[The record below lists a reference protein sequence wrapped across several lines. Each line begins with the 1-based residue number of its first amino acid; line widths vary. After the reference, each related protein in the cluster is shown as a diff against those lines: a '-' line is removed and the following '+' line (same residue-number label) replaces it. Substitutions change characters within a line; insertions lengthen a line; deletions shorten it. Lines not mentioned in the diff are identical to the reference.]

1 MPRKLAGKAAIHG
14 VDGTMTFDSIATTQF
29 KIQSYSLKDNAE
41 KSRLQ
46 QGDGDIIGKAATG
59 KERLL
64 TLEFIVIGDDTPSTL
79 ADAQAASKLPLDI
92 FTVITLAATNLT
104 DLTGDWNYESG
115 SFDGRIGDYL
125 KFTFELSQVEV
136 AAGTFDKLTPV

>member
-46 QGDGDIIGKAATG
+46 QGDGDIVSKAATG
-59 KERLL
+59 KERTL

-79 ADAQAASKLPLDI
+79 SDAQAASKLPLDI